1 MASGVDRKRLLYK
14 IATAYYKDDL
24 TQKEI
29 AKRLGLSRIKV
40 SRLLRQAREERI
52 VQITVTPPGD
62 SHADLERDLE
72 ARYGLDEAA
81 IVSPPADDKHAII
94 RTLGPAAAACL
105 ARTLQGTEVLNLTWG
120 RTLLSTVDA
129 APARNWPD
137 MRVVQALGG
146 LGQPE
151 AEIHGADLVQ
161 RLAQTFGARS
171 RVLPAPGIVPSKL
184 VRDALLT
191 DAQISDTLALAAR
204 ASVALVGIGVAA
216 APDSVVRQAGTILTD
231 EEIKELQA
239 RGAVGDIAL
248 RFFDAQGR
256 AIQHE
261 INDRVVGLD
270 LDQIRRIPRVIAVAG
285 GAEKTEAVRAALRG
299 KLVNVLVTDEPT
311 AKRLLMGAW

>member
-1 MASGVDRKRLLYK
+1 
-14 IATAYYKDDL
+14 
-24 TQKEI
+24 
-29 AKRLGLSRIKV
+29 
-40 SRLLRQAREERI
+40 
-52 VQITVTPPGD
+52 
-62 SHADLERDLE
+62 
-72 ARYGLDEAA
+72 
-81 IVSPPADDKHAII
+81 
-94 RTLGPAAAACL
+94 
-105 ARTLQGTEVLNLTWG
+105 
-120 RTLLSTVDA
+120 
-129 APARNWPD
+129 

-270 LDQIRRIPRVIAVAG
+270 LEQISQIPRV
-285 GAEKTEAVRAALRG
+285 
-299 KLVNVLVTDEPT
+299 TDEWT
-311 AKRLLMGAW
+311 AERLLASAQ